1 MIPAQSIEI
10 LADLTRPEHQ
20 GQLYDLHGM
29 LHFEKI
35 SLDRGV
41 LTMDFRDNAAAN
53 RLALV
58 FHAVTL
64 NRFLFM
70 NTTDEFTWTLDLLYR
85 GRVEVGGK
93 LIELSDDGRGYF
105 YAYFL
110 EGQTVEFWASALEVK
125 AGDVSVPVGR

>member
-1 MIPAQSIEI
+1 MISAQSIEI

-35 SLDRGV
+35 SFDNGV
-41 LTMDFRDNAAAN
+41 LTMNFQDNAATN
-53 RLALV
+53 KLSLV
-58 FHAVTL
+58 FHTVTL
-64 NRFLFM
+64 HRFTFM

-93 LIELSDDGRGYF
+93 LIELSEDGRGYF
-105 YAYFL
+105 YCDFL
-110 EGQTVEFWASALEVK
+110 EGQTVEFWAAGMTVK
-125 AGDVSVPVGR
+125 VG